1 MGKKK
6 IQISKIQDEKVC
18 QLTFYKRRK
27 GVLKKAMELAL
38 LCGVDVF
45 VTIIDIKQTFT
56 FFTSTGTPKEFID
69 SNLSRL
75 NRINIHKSY
84 TIDDVYYIY
93 YYISIINYSKRRKKE
108 KRAHK
113 LMMRMKKHLPL
124 KIAILRAKVSQKRIK
139 AKL

>member
-6 IQISKIQDEKVC
+6 IQISKIQDEKAC

-45 VTIIDIKQTFT
+45 LTIIDLKQTFT
-56 FFTSTGTPKEFID
+56 FFTSSGTPKEFVER
-69 SNLSRL
+69 NLSRL

-84 TIDDVYYIY
+84 SVDDVYF
-93 YYISIINYSKRRKKE
+93 
-108 KRAHK
+108 
-113 LMMRMKKHLPL
+113 
-124 KIAILRAKVSQKRIK
+124 
-139 AKL
+139 

>member
-1 MGKKK
+1 MGKKN

-45 VTIIDIKQTFT
+45 VTIIDLKQTFT
-56 FFTSTGTPKEFID
+56 FFTSSGTPKEFID
-69 SNLSRL
+69 NNLSRL

-84 TIDDVYYIY
+84 SVDDVLLIFFILY
-93 YYISIINYSKRRKKE
+93 SIRNYLRKR
-108 KRAHK
+108 KRAK
-113 LMMRMKKHLPL
+113 RAQKVMTRMKRLLHL
-124 KIAILRAKVSQKRIK
+124 ITVS
-139 AKL
+139 

>member
-6 IQISKIQDEKVC
+6 IQISKIKDEKVC

-45 VTIIDIKQTFT
+45 VTIIDLKQTFT
-56 FFTSTGTPKEFID
+56 FFTSSGTPKEFIE

-84 TIDDVYYIY
+84 SVNDV
-93 YYISIINYSKRRKKE
+93 NF
-108 KRAHK
+108 
-113 LMMRMKKHLPL
+113 
-124 KIAILRAKVSQKRIK
+124 
-139 AKL
+139 

>member
-45 VTIIDIKQTFT
+45 VTIIDLKQTFT
-56 FFTSTGTPKEFID
+56 FFTSSGTPKEFVE

-75 NRINIHKSY
+75 NQINIHKSY
-84 TIDDVYYIY
+84 SVDDVYF
-93 YYISIINYSKRRKKE
+93 
-108 KRAHK
+108 
-113 LMMRMKKHLPL
+113 
-124 KIAILRAKVSQKRIK
+124 
-139 AKL
+139 

>member
-45 VTIIDIKQTFT
+45 VTIIDLKQTFT
-56 FFTSTGTPKEFID
+56 FFTSSGTPKEFID
-69 SNLSRL
+69 NNLSRL

-84 TIDDVYYIY
+84 SVDDV
-93 YYISIINYSKRRKKE
+93 
-108 KRAHK
+108 
-113 LMMRMKKHLPL
+113 LL
-124 KIAILRAKVSQKRIK
+124 ILRNSDPKLAKSDMHLEGTWTLPAGKIRYNETLIDAAKR
-139 AKL
+139 